1 MKVKI
6 DTYTNIDE
14 LIEAA
19 WTDEQRREAVKGAV
33 TFAIEIIRNKHPMPL
48 TKPLY
53 EAVLGLLRSYQERDE
68 KLHYVGD
75 LPKLERLDAVE
86 VVECST
92 IPRIKAA
99 LLADKVSQC
108 SVNENVFSLI
118 EDFFKSVAGSI
129 EVKERPTEEN
139 GFKLILRRNTAD
151 FEKLFHGIIYFNSYD
166 YYFPPHDA
174 QTKKEIIKE
183 YLHKFR
189 ENPPSRLFAPQYEID
204 DAIREKLTFLSNH
217 LSKKC
222 EDVDLPL
229 ITDCVETADFNP
241 LLNKLNNQKMLVRYA
256 IFYIYRNIQKYN
268 KDWFASSAASIG
280 LNAKSLYPEQK
291 KGSEYYNF
299 ENVVND
305 RLKYQKQSTPK

>member
-6 DTYTNIDE
+6 DIYTNIDE

-19 WTDEQRREAVKGAV
+19 ETDEQRREAVKEAV
-33 TFAIEIIRNKHPMPL
+33 TDTIKRIENKHPMPL
-48 TKPLY
+48 TNPLY
-53 EAVLGLLRSYQERDE
+53 GAVLGLLRSYQKRDE

-92 IPRIKAA
+92 IPTIKAA
-99 LLADKVSQC
+99 LLADEVY
-108 SVNENVFSLI
+108 NHIINIDRVFSLI

-139 GFKLILRRNTAD
+139 GFKLVLRRNTAD
-151 FEKLFHGIIYFNSYD
+151 FEKLFHGIIYFNRYD

-189 ENPPSRLFAPQYEID
+189 ENPPKGFFAPQYEVNDKIK
-204 DAIREKLTFLSNH
+204 EKLTILSRCEMVNVDESILIDCVRDANFAH
-217 LSKKC
+217 LMERLSKNICC
-222 EDVDLPL
+222 EL
-229 ITDCVETADFNP
+229 IHFIHQNILTQG
-241 LLNKLNNQKMLVRYA
+241 LRNKEESLQWQR
-256 IFYIYRNIQKYN
+256 
-268 KDWFASSAASIG
+268 SAAKSINEETKH
-280 LNAKSLYPEQK
+280 LLKAYIEADLKEQYEK
-291 KGSEYYNF
+291 RN
-299 ENVVND
+299 
-305 RLKYQKQSTPK
+305 R